1 MRRRLLLQERCGSV
15 ENLRAKPKAPEIPP
29 AELARLLEQFFA
41 DHPRAAVLEDG
52 RVLYEMAKASYS
64 LSAEQGRCVLHL
76 WSEER
81 NTVRTVVGL
90 DARKERLR
98 IQVRRLGTQR
108 PQSME
113 VVRDRDQRTP
123 AARALCRTRY
133 LQLLER
139 LLVRHFHGY
148 KIEGLRSAMDLEH
161 SFGPAYA
168 RGLLVRGQECWAI
181 IGVNA
186 AESPATIDGVLTLG
200 ILWLAYCRQHN
211 AEKRVCHGL
220 KVLLPAGSGATVRA
234 RMAWLHRDLA
244 QWELYE
250 VEEASEEVE
259 RIDATDQGN
268 LKMRMV
274 HAFNS
279 EAALARAEPGL
290 ARIMRLL
297 PAGAP
302 GRVTIAARSADQV
315 GVCLHGLEFARVR
328 QGYAVDSFVR
338 QANVTF
344 GAGANETPLCEE
356 TEGLFTQLTQRLFHS
371 RHPAG
376 SARDPLFR
384 LQPEAWLES
393 TLADDLAQID
403 QSLGGQS
410 LYHQVPAFASA
421 DRAMLDLL
429 TVTRT
434 GRLAIL
440 ELKAD
445 EDLHFPL
452 QGLDY
457 WIRVYWLQQQ
467 RTANG
472 AGELERNGYFPGV
485 QLQLQSPILYYV
497 VPALRVHPSMD
508 VVLQHFSPAIPW
520 RLIALNESWRVER
533 KIVFRKRSS
542 E

>member
-1 MRRRLLLQERCGSV
+1 V
-15 ENLRAKPKAPEIPP
+15 ENLKEKPKGPGLSPV
-29 AELARLLEQFFA
+29 ELARLLEQFFT

-52 RVLYEMAKASYS
+52 RVLYEMAKANYS
-64 LSAEQGRCVLHL
+64 LSTDQGRCVLHL

-81 NTVRTVVGL
+81 NMVRTVVGL

-108 PQSME
+108 PQALE

-133 LQLLER
+133 LHLLER
-139 LLVRHFHGY
+139 LLVRHFNGY

-186 AESPATIDGVLTLG
+186 AESQATIDGVLTLG
-200 ILWLAYCRQHN
+200 ILWLAYCREHS
-211 AEKRVCHGL
+211 AEKRVCYGL
-220 KVLLPAGSGATVRA
+220 KVLVPAGAGATARA

-250 VEEASEEVE
+250 IEEASEEVE

-274 HAFNS
+274 HAFNP
-279 EAALARAEPGL
+279 EAALARAQPGL
-290 ARIMRLL
+290 EHILRLL
-297 PAGAP
+297 PPGAQS
-302 GRVTIAARSADQV
+302 RVTLAARSADQV

-328 QGYAVDSFVR
+328 QGYAVHSFVR

-356 TEGLFTQLTQRLFHS
+356 TEGLFGELTRRLFES
-371 RHPAG
+371 RHPQG

-393 TLADDLAQID
+393 TLAGNLAQID
-403 QSLGGQS
+403 GSLGGQTI
-410 LYHQVPAFASA
+410 YHQVPAFASA

-429 TVTRT
+429 TVTRA

-445 EDLHFPL
+445 EDLQFPL

-457 WIRVYWLQQQ
+457 WIRVHWLQQQ

-485 QLQLQSPILYYV
+485 QLQSQSPILYYV

-508 VVLQHFSPAIPW
+508 IVLQHFSLAIPW
-520 RLIALNESWRVER
+520 RLIALNESWRMER
-533 KIVFRKRSS
+533 KVIFRKRSI